1 MNRTQIYLPKKQ
13 LQRLKEEA
21 ARRQSTVSEII
32 RAVIAKRFEEKE
44 TVMGDR
50 PRETL
55 VEFAKRVGKIGRRAP
70 KDLASNMD
78 KYLYGRKR

>member
-21 ARRQSTVSEII
+21 VKRQSTVSGII
-32 RAVIAKRFEEKE
+32 RAAIAQRFEEKE
-44 TVMGDR
+44 MAGENR
-50 PRETL
+50 RRETL
-55 VEFAKRVGKIGRRAP
+55 VEFAKRVGKMGRRAP

-78 KYLYGRKR
+78 EYLYGGKR